1 MNSRLLYSVLGVAVF
16 FIIPEIFAD
25 YNLYQFCLIAVT
37 SLIVLG
43 LVIVTGIAGQISLG
57 QSAFVALGGYG
68 AAILATSWGIP
79 LWLGIPVVA
88 VLVATIGF
96 LLGLMTLRV
105 EGHYL
110 ALTTMAFTAI
120 VQLALIHAD
129 AITGGAAGM
138 PVPSFELFGI
148 SLSTGTELYYLII
161 PVTALLFI
169 IVMNLNNSRVGRV
182 FAAIRQSEIA
192 AEAMGIN
199 ILVYKASAFAASAFL
214 GAIGGGLLAIL
225 VTYLDPAQFGITQT
239 VYYLAIAV
247 VGGLLSPFGAII
259 GTTVFVFLPEFL
271 QTFQTYLGLVFGIML
286 LGFIVLRPKGLASLI
301 DIESLKKVV
310 FKSRREPVGR

>member
-1 MNSRLLYSVLGVAVF
+1 MKSRLLYILLGIAAF
-16 FIIPEIFAD
+16 FMGPQIFPD
-25 YNLYQFCLIAVT
+25 YNLYQFSLIAVT

-68 AAILATSWGIP
+68 AAILGA
-79 LWLGIPVVA
+79 
-88 VLVATIGF
+88 
-96 LLGLMTLRV
+96 GLMTLRI

-120 VQLALIHAD
+120 IQLALIHAD
-129 AITGGAAGM
+129 SVTGGAAGM
-138 PVPSFELFGI
+138 PVPSFEIFGQT
-148 SLSTGTELYYLII
+148 LSSGAELYYLII
-161 PVTALLFI
+161 PVTALLFVAVI
-169 IVMNLNNSRVGRV
+169 NLNNSRIGRA

-199 ILVYKASAFAASAFL
+199 VLVYKASAFAASAFF
-214 GAIGGGLLAIL
+214 GSVGGGLLAIL

-247 VGGLLSPFGAII
+247 VGGLLSPIGAII
-259 GTTVFVFLPEFL
+259 GTAVFVFIPEFL
-271 QTFQTYLGLVFGIML
+271 QTFQTYLGLVFGVLL

-301 DIESLKKVV
+301 DLQNLKKAL
-310 FKSRREPVGR
+310 FRSGGQSVGR

>member
-1 MNSRLLYSVLGVAVF
+1 MKSRLLYILLGIAAF
-16 FIIPEIFAD
+16 FMGPQIFPD
-25 YNLYQFCLIAVT
+25 YNLYQFSLIAVT

-68 AAILATSWGIP
+68 AAILGAGYGIP
-79 LWLGIPVVA
+79 LWLAIPLVA
-88 VLVATIGF
+88 VLVSAVGF
-96 LLGLMTLRV
+96 VLGLMTLRI

-120 VQLALIHAD
+120 IQLALIHAD
-129 AITGGAAGM
+129 SVTGGAAGM
-138 PVPSFELFGI
+138 PVPSFEIFGQT
-148 SLSTGTELYYLII
+148 LSSGAEI
-161 PVTALLFI
+161 
-169 IVMNLNNSRVGRV
+169 NLNNSRIGRA

-199 ILVYKASAFAASAFL
+199 VLVYKASAFAASAFF
-214 GAIGGGLLAIL
+214 GSVGGGLLAIL

-247 VGGLLSPFGAII
+247 VGGLLSPIGAII
-259 GTTVFVFLPEFL
+259 GTAVFVFIPEFL
-271 QTFQTYLGLVFGIML
+271 QTFQTYLGLVFGVLL

-301 DIESLKKVV
+301 DLQNLKKAL
-310 FKSRREPVGR
+310 FRSGGQSVGR

>member
-1 MNSRLLYSVLGVAVF
+1 MKSRLLYILLGIAAF
-16 FIIPEIFAD
+16 FMGPQIFPD
-25 YNLYQFCLIAVT
+25 YNLYQFSLIAVT

-68 AAILATSWGIP
+68 AAILGAGYGIP
-79 LWLGIPVVA
+79 LWLAIPLVA
-88 VLVATIGF
+88 VLVSAVGF
-96 LLGLMTLRV
+96 VLGLMTLRI

-120 VQLALIHAD
+120 IQLALIHAD
-129 AITGGAAGM
+129 SVTGGAAGM
-138 PVPSFELFGI
+138 PVPSFEIFGQT
-148 SLSTGTELYYLII
+148 LSSGAELYYLII
-161 PVTALLFI
+161 PVTALLFVAVI
-169 IVMNLNNSRVGRV
+169 NLNNSRIGRAFV
-182 FAAIRQSEIA
+182 AIRQSEIA

-199 ILVYKASAFAASAFL
+199 VLVYKASAFAASAFF
-214 GAIGGGLLAIL
+214 GSVGGGLLAIL

-247 VGGLLSPFGAII
+247 VGGLLSPIGAII
-259 GTTVFVFLPEFL
+259 GTAVFVFIPEFL
-271 QTFQTYLGLVFGIML
+271 QTFQTYLGLVFGVLL

-301 DIESLKKVV
+301 DLQNLKKAL
-310 FKSRREPVGR
+310 FRSGGQSVGR